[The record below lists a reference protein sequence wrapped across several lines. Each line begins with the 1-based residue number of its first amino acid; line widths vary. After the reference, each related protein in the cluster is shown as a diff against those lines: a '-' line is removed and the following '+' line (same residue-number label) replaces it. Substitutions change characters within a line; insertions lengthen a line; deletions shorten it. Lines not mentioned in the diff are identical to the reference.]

1 MRRHY
6 LNQAGESHTGNH
18 ISLLSKQFID
28 TQGTNS
34 APMRMPLRASIVSP
48 PPGQSARLAA
58 MASSSPSP
66 SPPAPAAAPW
76 RADFLEHTSRMPQAS
91 FVLST
96 VRRRRQG
103 SPSPRART
111 CMLRGLWAGL
121 PADDRNPA
129 PRNRPVYESDCPVFT
144 TDARMDKVAD
154 LGAGSGPGPV
164 EAVWWVEATQ
174 TQWRVRG
181 NAWLLGGGGIGI
193 PAAARAAI
201 GVRMRRRGGDAAT
214 GEKVGDEQEQEQER
228 QQQQQWS
235 WETEVTAHFGNLSP
249 AMRGTFR
256 NPAPGTPRQQA
267 PGAGEGLGQRVD
279 DVEDRLARRNFL
291 VCVIVPTEVDRV
303 LLAPDDPRRWLYRF
317 RAEDGTWETVEL
329 WP

>member
-1 MRRHY
+1 
-6 LNQAGESHTGNH
+6 
-18 ISLLSKQFID
+18 
-28 TQGTNS
+28 
-34 APMRMPLRASIVSP
+34 MRMPLRASIATP
-48 PPGQSARLAA
+48 RLAQSTRLGA
-58 MASSSPSP
+58 MASSSS

-96 VRRRRQG
+96 VRRNGGGRDA
-103 SPSPRART
+103 PSPRART

-154 LGAGSGPGPV
+154 LGAGSGSGPGSGPV
-164 EAVWWVEATQ
+164 EAVWWAEATQ

-181 NAWLLGGGGIGI
+181 EAWLLGGGGGGGPSGIGI

-201 GVRMRRRGGDAAT
+201 GARMRRRDGNAAAA
-214 GEKVGDEQEQEQER
+214 EKETEEQQW
-228 QQQQQWS
+228 QWS

-256 NPAPGTPRQQA
+256 NPAPGAPRQQA

-279 DVEDRLARRNFL
+279 DVEDELARRNFL